1 MTRGLVWLVYCVLL
15 NPCVSIWWFNYH
27 CDSCSFYSVSCVTNP
42 QISTLVKLYFTFYP
56 FFWNRH
62 LFTSPL
68 PPLSCQPFTYSKCF
82 QSPVNLFTK
91 SLSDLLARSP
101 PLLTRLKKNAGRSP
115 LECWEC
121 ESLGSLNFPSASR
134 ARHEPSQDKESPLTC
149 DVIRHVRAFLKY
161 FILNLLVDNNFA
173 TCVC

>member
-1 MTRGLVWLVYCVLL
+1 MQFLL
-15 NPCVSIWWFNYH
+15 SFV
-27 CDSCSFYSVSCVTNP
+27 CDKSPNFYSCEALNGKFFVFLFCCCC
-42 QISTLVKLYFTFYP
+42 

-121 ESLGSLNFPSASR
+121 ESLGSLNF
-134 ARHEPSQDKESPLTC
+134 Q
-149 DVIRHVRAFLKY
+149 AFT
-161 FILNLLVDNNFA
+161 FPELNLAF
-173 TCVC
+173 TCRCM

>member
-1 MTRGLVWLVYCVLL
+1 MCLNLMVQLSLWLMQFLL
-15 NPCVSIWWFNYH
+15 SFV
-27 CDSCSFYSVSCVTNP
+27 CDKSPNFYSCEALNGKFFVFLFCCC
-42 QISTLVKLYFTFYP
+42 

>member
-1 MTRGLVWLVYCVLL
+1 MCLNLMVQLSLWLMQFLL
-15 NPCVSIWWFNYH
+15 SFV
-27 CDSCSFYSVSCVTNP
+27 CDKSPNFYSCEALNGKFFVFLFCCCC
-42 QISTLVKLYFTFYP
+42 

-91 SLSDLLARSP
+91 SLSDLLAWSP